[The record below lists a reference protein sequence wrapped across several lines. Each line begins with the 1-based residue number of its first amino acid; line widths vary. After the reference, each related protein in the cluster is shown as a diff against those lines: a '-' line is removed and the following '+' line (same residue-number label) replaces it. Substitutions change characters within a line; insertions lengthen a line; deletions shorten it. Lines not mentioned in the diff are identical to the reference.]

1 MSQRSFFSDE
11 ECRQAGFS
19 PPMVE
24 TLRKLAE
31 FVDTQERLTEA
42 EATAAALDATVVAL
56 DGTVAAADA
65 AIVAL
70 DARIDAYDALDPF
83 VRQDQTSAWVDA
95 TGTPSRATF
104 ATYAG
109 QTISAIPTQAEVQ
122 AIDDHVKVLS
132 QRVAGLVNDLRS
144 IGALT

>member
-1 MSQRSFFSDE
+1 MARDFSIRPDLLRLGVPE
-11 ECRQAGFS
+11 RTIRVLEKAAELTQLIQDSADLQA
-19 PPMVE
+19 
-24 TLRKLAE
+24 
-31 FVDTQERLTEA
+31 
-42 EATAAALDATVVAL
+42 ATAALDTTVTAL

-70 DARIDAYDALDPF
+70 DARIDAYDALAPF

-109 QTISAIPTQAEVQ
+109 QTISASPTQVEVQ

-132 QRVAGLVNDLRS
+132 QRVAALINDLRAIS
-144 IGALT
+144 ALT